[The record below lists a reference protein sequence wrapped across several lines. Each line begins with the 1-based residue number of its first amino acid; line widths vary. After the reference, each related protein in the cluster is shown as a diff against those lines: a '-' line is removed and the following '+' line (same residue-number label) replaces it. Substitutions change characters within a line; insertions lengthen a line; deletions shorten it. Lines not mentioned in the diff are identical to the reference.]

1 MSRRFL
7 SPNGKNPKELMK
19 GNIKKPIK
27 MTEEEKSKSLSNMRL
42 FNKDNENDENYDNK
56 STSSYDSEK
65 HGMESNRLRSLENE
79 IDYSNDCLI
88 TPFEG
93 LECDLDK
100 YDMSET
106 SSEEE
111 VEEEDEYETY
121 LLDKKGVNYYK

>member
-19 GNIKKPIK
+19 GNIKKPIE

-42 FNKDNENDENYDNK
+42 FDKNNENDENYDNK

-121 LLDKKGVNYYK
+121 LLDKKRR

>member
-19 GNIKKPIK
+19 GNIKKPIE

-42 FNKDNENDENYDNK
+42 FDKNEENIDDDNK

-65 HGMESNRLRSLENE
+65 HGMDSNRLRALENE
-79 IDYSNDCLI
+79 INYSNDCLI

-100 YDMSET
+100 YDMTES

-111 VEEEDEYETY
+111 EEEDEYETY
-121 LLDKKGVNYYK
+121 LLDKKRR

>member
-19 GNIKKPIK
+19 GNIKKPIE
-27 MTEEEKSKSLSNMRL
+27 MTEEEKSKSLSNMIL

-65 HGMESNRLRSLENE
+65 HGMESNRLRALENE

-111 VEEEDEYETY
+111 EEEEEDEYDSY
-121 LLDKKGVNYYK
+121 LLDKKRR

>member
-7 SPNGKNPKELMK
+7 SPNGKNPKELKK
-19 GNIKKPIK
+19 GNIKKPIEI
-27 MTEEEKSKSLSNMRL
+27 TEKEKSKSLSNMRL
-42 FNKDNENDENYDNK
+42 FDKNEENIDDDNK

-65 HGMESNRLRSLENE
+65 HGMDSNRLKALENE

-100 YDMSET
+100 YDMTES

-111 VEEEDEYETY
+111 EEEDEYETY
-121 LLDKKGVNYYK
+121 LLDKKRR

>member
-1 MSRRFL
+1 MSKRFL
-7 SPNGKNPKELMK
+7 SPNGKNPKELK
-19 GNIKKPIK
+19 KCNIKKPIEI
-27 MTEEEKSKSLSNMRL
+27 TEEEKSKSLNNMRL
-42 FNKDNENDENYDNK
+42 INKNETNIDDDNK

-65 HGMESNRLRSLENE
+65 HGMKSNRLRALENE

-100 YDMSET
+100 YDTPE
-106 SSEEE
+106 SSDEEE

-121 LLDKKGVNYYK
+121 LLDKKRR

>member
-7 SPNGKNPKELMK
+7 SPNGKNPKELKK
-19 GNIKKPIK
+19 GNIKKPIE

-42 FNKDNENDENYDNK
+42 FNKDNKNIDDDNK

-65 HGMESNRLRSLENE
+65 HGMDSNRLKALENE
-79 IDYSNDCLI
+79 IDYSNNCLI

-93 LECDLDK
+93 LEYNLDK
-100 YDMSET
+100 YDMPET

-111 VEEEDEYETY
+111 VVEEDDEYETY
-121 LLDKKGVNYYK
+121 LLDKKRR

>member
-19 GNIKKPIK
+19 GNIKKPIE

-42 FNKDNENDENYDNK
+42 FDKNEENIDDDNK

-65 HGMESNRLRSLENE
+65 HGMDSNRLKSLENE

-93 LECDLDK
+93 LEYNLDK

-111 VEEEDEYETY
+111 IEEEDEYETY
-121 LLDKKGVNYYK
+121 LLDKKRR

>member
-19 GNIKKPIK
+19 GNIKKPIE

-42 FNKDNENDENYDNK
+42 FDKNEENIDDDNK

-65 HGMESNRLRSLENE
+65 HGMDSNRLKALENE

-100 YDMSET
+100 YDMTES

-111 VEEEDEYETY
+111 EEEDEYETY
-121 LLDKKGVNYYK
+121 LLDKKRR

>member
-1 MSRRFL
+1 
-7 SPNGKNPKELMK
+7 
-19 GNIKKPIK
+19 
-27 MTEEEKSKSLSNMRL
+27 MRL
-42 FNKDNENDENYDNK
+42 FDKNEENIDDDDNK

-65 HGMESNRLRSLENE
+65 HGMDSNRLKALENE

-93 LECDLDK
+93 FEYNLDK
-100 YDMSET
+100 YDMPET

-121 LLDKKGVNYYK
+121 LLDKKRR

>member
-19 GNIKKPIK
+19 GNIKNPIEI
-27 MTEEEKSKSLSNMRL
+27 TEEEKIKSLINMRL
-42 FNKDNENDENYDNK
+42 FNKNEENIDDDNK

-65 HGMESNRLRSLENE
+65 HGMESNRLRALENE

-100 YDMSET
+100 YDMTES

-111 VEEEDEYETY
+111 EEDDEYETY
-121 LLDKKGVNYYK
+121 LLDKKRR

>member
-1 MSRRFL
+1 M
-7 SPNGKNPKELMK
+7 
-19 GNIKKPIK
+19 PIK
-27 MTEEEKSKSLSNMRL
+27 NEENI
-42 FNKDNENDENYDNK
+42 DDDNK

-65 HGMESNRLRSLENE
+65 HGMDSNRLRALENE

-121 LLDKKGVNYYK
+121 LLDKKRR

>member
-19 GNIKKPIK
+19 GNIKKPIE

-42 FNKDNENDENYDNK
+42 FNKDNKNIDDDNK

-65 HGMESNRLRSLENE
+65 HGMESNRLKALENE

-93 LECDLDK
+93 LEYNLDK
-100 YDMSET
+100 YDMPET

-121 LLDKKGVNYYK
+121 LLDKKRR

>member
-7 SPNGKNPKELMK
+7 SPNGKNPKELK
-19 GNIKKPIK
+19 KDNIKKPIE

-42 FNKDNENDENYDNK
+42 FDKNEENIDDDNK

-65 HGMESNRLRSLENE
+65 HGMDSNRLKALENE

-93 LECDLDK
+93 LEYNLDK
-100 YDMSET
+100 YDMPET

-121 LLDKKGVNYYK
+121 LLDKKRR

>member
-19 GNIKKPIK
+19 GNIKKPIE

-42 FNKDNENDENYDNK
+42 FDKDNENDENYDNK

-79 IDYSNDCLI
+79 IDYTKDCLI

-121 LLDKKGVNYYK
+121 LLDKKRR

>member
-1 MSRRFL
+1 MTRRFL

-19 GNIKKPIK
+19 GNIKKPIE

-42 FNKDNENDENYDNK
+42 FDKNEENIDDDNK

-65 HGMESNRLRSLENE
+65 HGMDSNRLKALENE

-100 YDMSET
+100 YDMTES

-111 VEEEDEYETY
+111 EEEDEYETY
-121 LLDKKGVNYYK
+121 LLDKKRR